1 MSNLFMSLGLLTVL
15 LSNYEKLETAGKE
28 FGLFT
33 FAMIVVF
40 SILFY
45 LLKKFKAIEKEKYVL
60 ILGLGVFDVFCS
72 LFFRLNWLS
81 YALQIVVVAA
91 YFVYEQRRIKVRG

>member
-15 LSNYEKLETAGKE
+15 LSNYEELETAGKE

-33 FAMIVVF
+33 FLIIVMF
-40 SILFY
+40 CTIFY
-45 LLKKFKAIEKEKYVL
+45 VLRKNKATEKEKYVL

>member
-1 MSNLFMSLGLLTVL
+1 MRSWKRLEKIRAIYVCDNRSFQYSLLLT
-15 LSNYEKLETAGKE
+15 
-28 FGLFT
+28 
-33 FAMIVVF
+33 
-40 SILFY
+40 
-45 LLKKFKAIEKEKYVL
+45 KKFKATEKEKYVL